1 MPSGSNPTGDP
12 TAVFAEIV
20 SFTNSKLTTMVIKDL
35 VSAGILPKTVFTKYA
50 EEFRAMAAAIS
61 ETPPECLKV
70 ALHNLA
76 AQLETEAEG

>member
-1 MPSGSNPTGDP
+1 
-12 TAVFAEIV
+12 
-20 SFTNSKLTTMVIKDL
+20 MVIKDL